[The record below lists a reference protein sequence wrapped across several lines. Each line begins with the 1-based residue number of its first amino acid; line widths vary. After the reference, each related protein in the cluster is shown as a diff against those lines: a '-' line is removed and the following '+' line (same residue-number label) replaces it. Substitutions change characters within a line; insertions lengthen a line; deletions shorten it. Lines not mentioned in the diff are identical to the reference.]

1 MTPDDGRPPALL
13 REKRAHARAHARARV
28 IDCDLR
34 HALHPLTELHPYLS
48 RRWRDHLDHYGT
60 RAPVPF
66 AGTAPVPPLPDLEA
80 LRAQLLDRYDIEY
93 GLLHLL
99 APLGMDQ
106 RNQELG
112 AALCRAQNEWVIEH
126 WTSRD
131 KRLRAAITVPG
142 EDAETAVEEI
152 ERWAGHADFVQI
164 ALVTRSIEPLGRRRY
179 WPIYDAAARHNL
191 PVALYAA
198 GHNGH
203 AVSAAGWPSHALEE
217 QHAAA
222 IAQQAAVVSL
232 VTEGVF
238 ELHPSLRIVL
248 VDAGF
253 AWLPSLCWRLDRA
266 WARMRDEVP
275 HLTLPPSG
283 YIGQHFWFTTHAA
296 DAPER
301 PEDLRRVIEWVG
313 WDRILYGSGPLHGEP
328 DNPEQSFPIRLSEE
342 ERRMLFNANARAVYG
357 LG

>member
-1 MTPDDGRPPALL
+1 
-13 REKRAHARAHARARV
+13 
-28 IDCDLR
+28 
-34 HALHPLTELHPYLS
+34 
-48 RRWRDHLDHYGT
+48 
-60 RAPVPF
+60 
-66 AGTAPVPPLPDLEA
+66 
-80 LRAQLLDRYDIEY
+80 
-93 GLLHLL
+93 
-99 APLGMDQ
+99 
-106 RNQELG
+106 
-112 AALCRAQNEWVIEH
+112 
-126 WTSRD
+126 
-131 KRLRAAITVPG
+131 
-142 EDAETAVEEI
+142 
-152 ERWAGHADFVQI
+152 
-164 ALVTRSIEPLGRRRY
+164 
-179 WPIYDAAARHNL
+179 
-191 PVALYAA
+191 
-198 GHNGH
+198 
-203 AVSAAGWPSHALEE
+203 
-217 QHAAA
+217 
-222 IAQQAAVVSL
+222 VSL

-283 YIGQHFWFTTHAA
+283 DIGQHFWFTTHAA